1 MIFWRTFATT
11 VVISTSMDV
20 IVLLIW
26 DARLPMSF
34 SDFAFP
40 AAMALFI
47 NFTAILL
54 FCAAPAYLAKR
65 TNLSDFTQMLIVMTS
80 SAIGG
85 YLIFHQIGV
94 REEIMPVGALFGALA
109 SMIWIAVNL
118 RFLNRYRKVND
129 AQ

>member
-1 MIFWRTFATT
+1 MALWRTFAAT
-11 VVISTSMDV
+11 VVISTAMDV

-26 DARLPMSF
+26 NARLPKSF

-40 AAMALFI
+40 AVIMLLI
-47 NFTAILL
+47 NFTGVLL
-54 FCAAPAYLAKR
+54 FCASPANLAKR
-65 TNLSDFTQMLIVMTS
+65 TSLPDFAQMLIVMTS

-94 REEIMPVGALFGALA
+94 RDEIVPVGALFGVFA

-129 AQ
+129 V